1 MIRVVLFDL
10 DGTLLDRA
18 QSLSAFVDAQH
29 ERTPALHTIPKEI
42 FVSRFIEL
50 DARGHV
56 WKDQVYQALAGEFG
70 IVSCRWEELLRDYEE
85 NFGQSCVGFPHL
97 HAMLRALREEGYRLG
112 VVSNGREAFQMRVI
126 GALGIQAYFDTVLI
140 SEAEGVRKPDPEI
153 FRRALQRLG
162 VRPEESVFV
171 GDHPEAD
178 IAGARR
184 AGLRTIWKRDLTWGE
199 PTRYD
204 AAVNGLDE
212 LPAVLDWLRA
222 SAQQCAS
229 ADEGRP

>member
-18 QSLSAFVDAQH
+18 QSLAAFVAAQH
-29 ERTPALHTIPKEI
+29 EQTLALHTIPKGTY
-42 FVSRFIEL
+42 VSRFIEL

-56 WKDQVYQALAGEFG
+56 WKDRVYQTLVGEFG

-85 NFGQSCVGFPHL
+85 NFARACIGFPHL
-97 HAMLRALREEGYRLG
+97 HATLRALRTQGYRLG
-112 VVSNGREAFQMRVI
+112 VVTNGREAFQMRVI
-126 GALGIQAYFDTVLI
+126 RALAIQAYFDTVLI
-140 SEAEGVRKPDPEI
+140 SEAEGIRKPDPEI
-153 FRRALQRLG
+153 FHRALRRLG
-162 VRPEESVFV
+162 ARPEESVFV

-184 AGLRTIWKRDLTWGE
+184 AGLRTIWKRDLAWGE